1 MRQSFTF
8 LLFLLLNC
16 LESKSQDTFSIVAL
30 DSTTRQIGSAGASC
44 LDLFWAGIA
53 DPSFLTDIL
62 PDTGAINT
70 QSYFIQANQD
80 FEDRV
85 WGKIGKI
92 FLEKEQQEY
101 FKFSLFSRLKR
112 WVNIG
117 KTTHRKST
125 DN

>member
-1 MRQSFTF
+1 MNLKDFEIVSPPKIDWLAIMIKRQRKT
-8 LLFLLLNC
+8 
-16 LESKSQDTFSIVAL
+16 
-30 DSTTRQIGSAGASC
+30 
-44 LDLFWAGIA
+44 
-53 DPSFLTDIL
+53 
-62 PDTGAINT
+62 
-70 QSYFIQANQD
+70 FIQANQD

-85 WGKIGKI
+85 WDKIGKI